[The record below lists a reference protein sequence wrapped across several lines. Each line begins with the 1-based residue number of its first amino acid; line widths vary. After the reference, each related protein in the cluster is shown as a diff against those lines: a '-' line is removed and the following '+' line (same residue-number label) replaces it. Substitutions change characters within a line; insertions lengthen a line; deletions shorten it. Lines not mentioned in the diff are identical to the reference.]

1 MSGNQV
7 IISYNYPQPI
17 DFSENDTIKINPK
30 ILLKDIRKDFS
41 SYISIL
47 KNQTNTTER
56 ENFNRMFGVQ

>member
-1 MSGNQV
+1 MSG
-7 IISYNYPQPI
+7 NYPQPI